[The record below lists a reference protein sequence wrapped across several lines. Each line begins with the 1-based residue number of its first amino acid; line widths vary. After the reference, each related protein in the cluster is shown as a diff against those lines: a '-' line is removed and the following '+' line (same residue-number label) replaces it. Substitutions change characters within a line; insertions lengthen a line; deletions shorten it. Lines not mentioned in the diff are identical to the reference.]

1 MCQFVVQVFTA
12 SLVLIVVWVGLF
24 NFPIL
29 LKNLISNRLPG
40 KNTEIKI
47 NLNQVCEKLQYNPY
61 VTIRSQKN
69 YNTSLFVFMVLFIRL
84 QEP

>member
-1 MCQFVVQVFTA
+1 M
-12 SLVLIVVWVGLF
+12 
-24 NFPIL
+24 
-29 LKNLISNRLPG
+29 
-40 KNTEIKI
+40 
-47 NLNQVCEKLQYNPY
+47 NLNQVCEKLQNNPY